1 MAKRSVIVVTGG
13 GQGIGRAIVD
23 QFDHE
28 RGWQA
33 AVLDMDQEALDE
45 LPGTVWRYTGDV
57 GDPEAVGEFARWLG
71 ERTDRV
77 AVLVNNAAVPFRQD
91 MEATTVSEWN
101 RVLSVNLSGAY
112 WMVKSLLPLLR
123 ANQGAAVIQ
132 IASTRALMSEPHT
145 EAYSAAKGGLLAL
158 THAMAVSLASDQ
170 IRVNAISPGWV
181 VSEPWQKSAD
191 RHYPEL
197 SDADHR
203 QHPSGRVGSPPD
215 IARAVRFLAD
225 PANTF
230 INGAN
235 LVIDGGMT
243 IKMIYHQD

>member
-1 MAKRSVIVVTGG
+1 MAKRAVVVVTGG
-13 GQGIGRAIVD
+13 AQGIGRAIVD
-23 QFDHE
+23 QFDEE
-28 RGWQA
+28 RGWQV
-33 AVLDMDQEALDE
+33 AVLDIDQQALDE
-45 LPGTVWRYTGDV
+45 LPETVWRYAGDV
-57 GDPEAVGEFARWLG
+57 GDPTAVEGFARWLG

-77 AVLVNNAAVPFRQD
+77 AVLINNAAVGFRHN
-91 MEATTVSEWN
+91 MEETTITEWN

-112 WMVKSLLPLLR
+112 WMVRCLLPLLR

-158 THAMAVSLASDQ
+158 THAMAVSLAPDR
-170 IRVNAISPGWV
+170 IRANAISPGWI
-181 VSEPWQKSAD
+181 VSEPWRKSSE
-191 RHYPEL
+191 RHCPEL
-197 SDADHR
+197 SPADQV

-225 PANTF
+225 PANAF

-243 IKMIYHQD
+243 IKMIYHGD